1 MINYLINAILY
12 LYAPVTLV
20 LIIYYTIVYE
30 SKSTNL
36 IKMIMS
42 ELPFAQ
48 LSEDGN
54 FHEYNGGSDFRYS
67 LLYFPLGTFK
77 FYIFTWTWT
86 SQKQFY
92 FFKAISLK
100 KICEA
105 KIDEKENKLEEI
117 TTKSYVEYS
126 TSTSDE
132 KKQHI
137 ELLQEQ
143 CKDLQDREKVSQF
156 KAGFYLTALALVIA
170 AMADK
175 IGDADKILVWN
186 FNQQIVFG
194 LIVIYVLNVLAIL
207 FGFSSVKG
215 YKSETYSDFKDSTEK
230 QKKYYE
236 YWYKKFQRLQV
247 YTDRD
252 VGYILNIEK
261 YLKLI
266 VLWSVIFTIILMMG
280 GKEECNKD
288 LSCQDTNLTCK
299 ILK

>member
-1 MINYLINAILY
+1 MINYLINIILY
-12 LYAPVTLV
+12 LYFPITLL
-20 LIIYYTIVYE
+20 LIIYYTVVYE

-48 LSEDGN
+48 LSEDSN
-54 FHEYNGGSDFRYS
+54 FHEYSGGSDNRYS
-67 LLYFPLGTFK
+67 LLYFPLGTYK
-77 FYIFTWTWT
+77 LYIFTWT
-86 SQKQFY
+86 SKKQFNL
-92 FFKAISLK
+92 FKVISIK
-100 KICEA
+100 EICQA
-105 KIDEKENKLEEI
+105 KIDEKENKLQEI
-117 TTKSYVEYS
+117 TTKSYIKYS
-126 TSTSDE
+126 TSTNDE
-132 KKQHI
+132 KEQHI

-175 IGDADKILVWN
+175 IGDAHKILDWDYYLQVS
-186 FNQQIVFG
+186 FTLIG
-194 LIVIYVLNVLAIL
+194 LYVLNTLSIL

-215 YKSETYSDFKDSTEK
+215 YKSETYSEFRDSPEK

-252 VGYILNIEK
+252 VSYILNIEK

-266 VLWSVIFTIILMMG
+266 VLWSVIFTIILMLG

-288 LSCQDTNLTCK
+288 LSCQDMNLTCK
-299 ILK
+299 IIK